1 MKKYIVV
8 GLLAFLAV
16 TGAVIEGLVELSPQL
31 TQLNGLVMIICTAG
45 LITWTLT
52 VQSDEFHQD

>member
-31 TQLNGLVMIICTAG
+31 TQLNGLVMIICTAKMQKKIKSIV
-45 LITWTLT
+45 LL
-52 VQSDEFHQD
+52 QK